1 MLNGSESPAEK
12 AGFTSGL
19 GLFSTDGPLGPIPRS
34 VRALDS
40 TVRRSMARNSTRT
53 RQAAECGPEAGPEG
67 AQSRLVALS
76 CATARSEEARAM
88 RTASSSSAFALCVVA
103 GLALAHVGAEDG
115 VVDYR
120 LVTETTV
127 RDVPQF
133 AGSPTILVDGHDL
146 FPSEGATADLA
157 CRVYVSEG
165 RLAGLPSVGEIV
177 AALRQREMH
186 DAQD

>member
-1 MLNGSESPAEK
+1 MES
-12 AGFTSGL
+12 L
-19 GLFSTDGPLGPIPRS
+19 ILHID
-34 VRALDS
+34 
-40 TVRRSMARNSTRT
+40 
-53 RQAAECGPEAGPEG
+53 ECPNWREAGE
-67 AQSRLVALS
+67 RL
-76 CATARSEEARAM
+76 SE
-88 RTASSSSAFALCVVA
+88 
-103 GLALAHVGAEDG
+103 ALAHVGAEDG